1 MENTCDI
8 HQNTSSCCK
17 DQDLYDISEHPM
29 HSIAWLATVPLTLSI
44 IIAVTIVGNA
54 MVIAAY
60 FRDKRIRNNVAN
72 ILILNLAITDFVV
85 GAFIISINTA
95 WIIKDVWTY
104 GEVFCKIWIDV
115 DFVVTMMST
124 LTMVLISWDR
134 YCLLTMGM
142 RYKTFQTKKR
152 ICVILA
158 ISWTIHILI
167 YTFLAFGWSPITGE
181 YNVDYSQNCEM
192 EFTYNVAATIVI
204 NISGFFI
211 PFVILIILNIAVYSN
226 IKRRSRGTV
235 GQNPSSSINTSAR
248 SPKKIFGPRS
258 PGRVNYRHPDGPSV
272 PVAVSPSRG
281 DNGVAAKVT
290 TESTD
295 NRACFSGEKPLTR
308 ELSIERTST
317 SKKEGRTFARHRKA
331 AFVLAILIG
340 CFLLCWLPYQVTS
353 VMYAVCDTDCVS
365 TRLWEVTNLLLWC
378 NSTINPFIYAATNVH
393 FRRNFR
399 TFLLLDRWACDFK
412 NCELKCQNAN
422 QIQVATESLNGST
435 VT

>member
-1 MENTCDI
+1 MENTSDI
-8 HQNTSSCCK
+8 HHNTSSCCV
-17 DQDLYDISEHPM
+17 DQDLYDISEHSIS
-29 HSIAWLATVPLTLSI
+29 SIAWLATVPLTLSI
-44 IIAVTIVGNA
+44 IIAVTVLGNA

-72 ILILNLAITDFVV
+72 LLILNLAITDFVV
-85 GAFIISINTA
+85 GAFIISIDTA

-104 GEVFCKIWIDV
+104 GEVFCKIWLDV
-115 DFVVTMMST
+115 DFVVTMMSL

-158 ISWTIHILI
+158 ISWTTVSLI
-167 YTFLAFGWSPITGE
+167 YTFLAFAWSPITGE
-181 YNVDYSQNCEM
+181 FNVDYSQNCEM
-192 EFTYNVAATIVI
+192 EFVYNLAATIVI
-204 NISGFFI
+204 NICGFFI
-211 PFVILIILNIAVYSN
+211 SFTILIILIIAVYSN

-235 GQNPSSSINTSAR
+235 GQSPSSSINTSAR
-248 SPKKIFGPRS
+248 SQNKSFGPRS
-258 PGRVNYRHPDGPSV
+258 PRRVNYRHPDGPSGQ
-272 PVAVSPSRG
+272 VADSPTRG
-281 DNGVAAKVT
+281 GDAAAANVT
-290 TESTD
+290 TETSD
-295 NRACFSGEKPLTR
+295 NPADGEKPLTR
-308 ELSIERTST
+308 ELSNERASS

-378 NSTINPFIYAATNVH
+378 NSTINPFIYASTNVH

-399 TFLLLDRWACDFK
+399 KFLLLDRWACDFK
-412 NCELKCQNAN
+412 NCKIKCQNAN
-422 QIQVATESLNGST
+422 EIQVATGSLNGST

>member
-1 MENTCDI
+1 MENTSDT
-8 HQNTSSCCK
+8 HQNTSSCCG

-44 IIAVTIVGNA
+44 IIAVTVVGNA
-54 MVIAAY
+54 MVITAY

-72 ILILNLAITDFVV
+72 LFILNLAITDFVV

-95 WIIKDVWTY
+95 WIMKDVWTY
-104 GEVFCKIWIDV
+104 GEVFCKIWLDV

-167 YTFLAFGWSPITGE
+167 YTFLAFAWSPITGE

-192 EFTYNVAATIVI
+192 EFTYNLVATIVI
-204 NISGFFI
+204 NIFGFFI
-211 PFVILIILNIAVYSN
+211 PFAILIILNIAVYSN
-226 IKRRSRGTV
+226 IKRRSMGTV
-235 GQNPSSSINTSAR
+235 GQSPSSSINTSAR
-248 SPKKIFGPRS
+248 SPKRSVGPRS
-258 PGRVNYRHPDGPSV
+258 PRRVNYRHPNGPSG

-281 DNGVAAKVT
+281 GDAAAANVT
-290 TESTD
+290 TELTD
-295 NRACFSGEKPLTR
+295 NRAGGENPLTR
-308 ELSIERTST
+308 ELSNERTST
-317 SKKEGRTFARHRKA
+317 SKKAGRTFARHRKA

-340 CFLLCWLPYQVTS
+340 CFILCWLPYQVTS

-365 TRLWEVTNLLLWC
+365 TRLWEVANLLLWC

-399 TFLLLDRWACDFK
+399 KFLLLDRWACDFK
-412 NCELKCQNAN
+412 HCKMKCQNAN
-422 QIQVATESLNGST
+422 QIQVATGSLNDST